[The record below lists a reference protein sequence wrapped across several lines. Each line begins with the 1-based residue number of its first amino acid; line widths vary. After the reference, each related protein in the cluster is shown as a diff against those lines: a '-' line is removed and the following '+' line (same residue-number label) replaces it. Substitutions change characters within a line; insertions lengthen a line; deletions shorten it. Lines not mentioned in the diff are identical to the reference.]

1 MCNECGNCAVFC
13 PDENGRPDKDK
24 LTLFWSGDDMLDS
37 ENDASLRRLE
47 DGSLRPAS
55 SGETHVVDVDDA
67 SCGVPETVRRTIV
80 AVRDDYSYLLAR

>member
-1 MCNECGNCAVFC
+1 MFC
-13 PDENGRPDKDK
+13 PYENGRPYKDK

-37 ENDASLRRLE
+37 ENDGFLLLE
-47 DGSLRPAS
+47 DGKFSVRL